1 MPIVRKI
8 IDVGKTSK
16 GVILP
21 KSWLKY
27 YEKEAGQRIKS
38 VAMEV
43 NKVIT
48 ITPIFAKETSNNERS

>member
-48 ITPIFAKETSNNERS
+48 IKPIFAKETSNNERS